1 MSSDKPKADNS
12 CCAAPPMTFG
22 TLVLSLAQSSM
33 DQIQRARGAA
43 GDAATEPLQLARQ
56 SIDVLEMLECKTKGN
71 LEDDEAKL
79 LNAML
84 YEVRVGYLAA
94 TGGE

>member
-33 DQIQRARGAA
+33 DQIQRARGA
-43 GDAATEPLQLARQ
+43 
-56 SIDVLEMLECKTKGN
+56 
-71 LEDDEAKL
+71 
-79 LNAML
+79 
-84 YEVRVGYLAA
+84 
-94 TGGE
+94 TGGG

>member
-1 MSSDKPKADNS
+1 
-12 CCAAPPMTFG
+12 
-22 TLVLSLAQSSM
+22 
-33 DQIQRARGAA
+33 
-43 GDAATEPLQLARQ
+43 
-56 SIDVLEMLECKTKGN
+56 MLECKTKGN